1 VRSALDELV
10 RLVPLAGACL
20 HVVGDEEL
28 RVPAGDTSRAEHAV
42 AGMEVGSDAAPRVRS
57 LRYEGRVRV
66 FPEVGGEGSLGL
78 LAADP
83 GDRELDEE
91 RWALVEGFA
100 DLVGLGVARARLE
113 GERTRRQALEAT
125 DRLRAALTR
134 SVTHDLRTPVAAIR
148 AAAGAM
154 RTTADP
160 EVRAGLLDDIDRQA
174 ARLTDLVSDMLDLS
188 RIESGA
194 LRVDRVPTPVDLLVN
209 EAVDAVPGA
218 WQRVEV
224 DVDPTLA
231 PVMLDET
238 LMRQALV
245 NLVHNAVVH
254 TADGPIVV
262 TARDAD
268 GALELRV
275 ADRGPGIPEAE
286 RPRVFEPY
294 RRLRPV
300 RSEGTGLGLAITR
313 GYVEAHHGT
322 ITVETTPGGGAT
334 FVIRLPH
341 GP

>member
-1 VRSALDELV
+1 
-10 RLVPLAGACL
+10 
-20 HVVGDEEL
+20 
-28 RVPAGDTSRAEHAV
+28 
-42 AGMEVGSDAAPRVRS
+42 
-57 LRYEGRVRV
+57 
-66 FPEVGGEGSLGL
+66 
-78 LAADP
+78 
-83 GDRELDEE
+83 
-91 RWALVEGFA
+91 
-100 DLVGLGVARARLE
+100 
-113 GERTRRQALEAT
+113 
-125 DRLRAALTR
+125 
-134 SVTHDLRTPVAAIR
+134 
-148 AAAGAM
+148 M

-224 DVDPTLA
+224 DVDPALE

-254 TADGPIVV
+254 TADGPIAV
-262 TARDAD
+262 TARGAD

-294 RRLRPV
+294 RRLRPG
-300 RSEGTGLGLAITR
+300 RGEGTGLGLAITR

>member
-1 VRSALDELV
+1 
-10 RLVPLAGACL
+10 
-20 HVVGDEEL
+20 
-28 RVPAGDTSRAEHAV
+28 VPAGDTSLAERAV
-42 AGMEVGSDAAPRVRS
+42 AGIEVGSDAAPRVRS

-66 FPEVGGEGSLGL
+66 FPVVGGEGSLGL

-83 GDRELDEE
+83 GERELDEE
-91 RWALVEGFA
+91 EWALVEGFA

-125 DRLRAALTR
+125 DRLRATLTR
-134 SVTHDLRTPVAAIR
+134 SVTHDLRTPLAGIR

-154 RTTADP
+154 RTTEDAG
-160 EVRAGLLDDIDRQA
+160 VRAGLLEDIDRQA

-194 LRVDRVPTPVDLLVN
+194 LRVDRAATPVDLLVN

-218 WQRVEV
+218 WERVEV
-224 DVDPTLA
+224 NIDPALA
-231 PVMLDET
+231 PVMLDDT

-245 NLVHNAVVH
+245 NLVQNAVIH
-254 TADGPIVV
+254 AAEGPIAVG
-262 TARDAD
+262 ARGVD
-268 GALELRV
+268 GSLELRV

-294 RRLRPV
+294 RRLRPG
-300 RSEGTGLGLAITR
+300 RGEGTGLGLAITR

-322 ITVETTPGGGAT
+322 IAVETTPGGGAT
-334 FVIRLPH
+334 FVIRLPI